1 MKNEQFD
8 NLKKRLD
15 DEVYQ
20 DLKFSKSEKDKVM
33 IHLKTDQRKKT
44 RPLVRWSMSI
54 VAIVTLLLFG
64 GILLTQGLDQNQKAD
79 QQSTEPKEE
88 SVATD
93 DTQKDQTEEKTT
105 DDSVSASGNGLS
117 KEWKDVS
124 DFHKNDPENDA
135 AAHSLG
141 EYIQQFTDDFNEPVP
156 TQYKD
161 DPIYYRWL
169 SANVSSTPLREKIVE
184 GEAIER
190 DLKNLLDLSL
200 IIHWEQINRYLPLN
214 KEGNPMDY
222 RDEWLEPSDRL
233 NQAIEYT
240 KQLTHDLNVVINKD
254 GQGETHGVAHMV
266 DGKKASELEKFI
278 QTEEFKDMWIED

>member
-15 DEVYQ
+15 DEVYR
-20 DLKFSKSEKDKVM
+20 DLKFSKTEKDEVM
-33 IHLKTDQRKKT
+33 IQLKTDQRKKT
-44 RPLVRWSMSI
+44 RPIVRWSMS
-54 VAIVTLLLFG
+54 VAAIVTLLLFG
-64 GILLTQGLDQNQKAD
+64 GILLTQGLD
-79 QQSTEPKEE
+79 STEKANQQTTEPSEE
-88 SVATD
+88 TLASD
-93 DTQKDQTEEKTT
+93 DTQKDQTKEDVT
-105 DDSVSASGNGLS
+105 DDAVSASGNGLN

-141 EYIQQFTDDFNEPVP
+141 EFIQQYAEELNEPVP
-156 TQYKD
+156 VQYED
-161 DPIYYRWL
+161 DPVYYRWL
-169 SANVSSTPLREKIVE
+169 AATVSSTDLRNKLVD
-184 GEAIER
+184 GEAIEK
-190 DLKNLLDLSL
+190 DFKNLFDLTL

-233 NQAIEYT
+233 IQAIEYS

-254 GQGETHGVAHMV
+254 GQGETYGVAHML
-266 DGKKASELEKFI
+266 DGEKATEVEQFI
-278 QTEEFKDMWIED
+278 QAEEFKDMWIED